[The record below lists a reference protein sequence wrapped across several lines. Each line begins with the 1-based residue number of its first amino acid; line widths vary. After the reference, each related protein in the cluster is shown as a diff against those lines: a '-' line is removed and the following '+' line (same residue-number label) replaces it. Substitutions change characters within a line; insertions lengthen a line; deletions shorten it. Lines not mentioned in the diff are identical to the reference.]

1 MTSRVEQHSYLV
13 GCGIDARQ
21 IGAFVKVAV
30 NARKSEIVHVIEA
43 AVLLGDDMLDMESS
57 KR

>member
-1 MTSRVEQHSYLV
+1 MLYP
-13 GCGIDARQ
+13 
-21 IGAFVKVAV
+21 V
-30 NARKSEIVHVIEA
+30 NARKSEIVHVIET